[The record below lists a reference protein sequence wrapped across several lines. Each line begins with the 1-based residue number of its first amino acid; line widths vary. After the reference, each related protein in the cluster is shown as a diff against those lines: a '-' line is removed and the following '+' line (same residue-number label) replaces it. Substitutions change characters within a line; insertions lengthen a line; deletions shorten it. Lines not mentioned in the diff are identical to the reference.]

1 MDRNVAFCSLESG
14 LVLSL
19 ADIFSSGRRPFCF
32 SGTPTLCVETV
43 TAFSCKE
50 LGKV

>member
-1 MDRNVAFCSLESG
+1 MDKNVAFFFPSG

-32 SGTPTLCVETV
+32 SGSSMVMV
-43 TAFSCKE
+43 TAFSCGG